1 MQGQGN
7 DSRAASRSNGA
18 VLRTSV
24 SIPFRSHGLD
34 QTPADS
40 PISQPPSA
48 LMSRVSLTP
57 SGLRADL
64 ASAPRPPPFPAA
76 ASSQLPTSAQTDS
89 AMQTAHVDQHA
100 SSSGQG
106 SSASS
111 QSALASHMQSSRGC
125 KQRPYSARASTQA
138 KESHLVKR
146 RVQRPHSAMSHVVQ
160 PPFWTGSMQQA
171 ESSQQHASHRA
182 IEDSMERPLPDE
194 GHMQQPRSQQGRMQR
209 PQSAGQSR
217 SSARFETSRLS
228 DTQEDVSH
236 AVSASSQHMPLKTVP
251 EDMPACM
258 QSGTDSQGTSAEGRT
273 QSLRAWQD
281 TYSQP
286 RPGTS
291 EAASSFHNPVKHGSS
306 RPLSAERQHN
316 GQQHASGLPVQQAAK
331 AQRQPRDEGGALAP
345 SDVSRRSST
354 PPRPRGRSTL
364 SRADSV
370 TPQGPTLDLTHQ
382 ERCVC
387 TPS

>member
-18 VLRTSV
+18 VLQTSV
-24 SIPFRSHGLD
+24 SIPFRPHGLD
-34 QTPADS
+34 QTRADS
-40 PISQPPSA
+40 PICQAPSA
-48 LMSRVSLTP
+48 SVSRVCLTP
-57 SGLRADL
+57 SGLRPSADL

-89 AMQTAHVDQHA
+89 AMQTADAHQHA
-100 SSSGQG
+100 SSRGQG

-111 QSALASHMQSSRGC
+111 QSALASHVQSSRGC
-125 KQRPYSARASTQA
+125 KQRPYSARAPTQE

-146 RVQRPHSAMSHVVQ
+146 RVQRPHSAMSHAVQ

-182 IEDSMERPLPDE
+182 IEDSMRRPLPDE

-217 SSARFETSRLS
+217 SSAKGETCRLS
-228 DTQEDVSH
+228 DTQEDMSH
-236 AVSASSQHMPLKTVP
+236 AAAASSQHMPLKTVP
-251 EDMPACM
+251 EDMPACV
-258 QSGTDSQGTSAEGRT
+258 QSGTGRQGTPAEGRT
-273 QSLRAWQD
+273 QSFRGWQD
-281 TYSQP
+281 THSQP

-291 EAASSFHNPVKHGSS
+291 EAAPSTHNPVKHGLS
-306 RPLSAERQHN
+306 RPSSAERQ
-316 GQQHASGLPVQQAAK
+316 QQASGPPVQQAAK
-331 AQRQPRDEGGALAP
+331 AQQQPRDEGSGLAP
-345 SDVSRRSST
+345 PDVSRRSST
-354 PPRPRGRSTL
+354 PPRPGGRSTL

-387 TPS
+387 TLS